1 MDRTATPDL
10 TLPTPLSGASVV
22 ATSGG
27 LYLFGGTTADGLSA
41 TVLTSQL
48 TTGAL
53 TKWQSLDALPLPE
66 PRANATAVA
75 LGNTMYVF
83 GGTGLAGP
91 TTTIYRLN
99 VVNGMPA
106 TTEEGKTIGWA
117 SAPTSQQLPSPRSG
131 AVSFNANGSIYVIGG
146 VDASGTVQT
155 STLWT
160 VPDTATGDLPAWH
173 QLDQTNLPE
182 GRTAAGIA
190 AIGSFAYVI
199 AGQGPTGPLDTIARA
214 NISPLPPYFQLG
226 ILGATIPGLSIKG
239 EIGQQL
245 GYINAMTVGMIN
257 FVLLILLGYALS
269 HRDASMR
276 LMEKL
281 SRGKIKA
288 PRDDEYLPGA

>member
-1 MDRTATPDL
+1 
-10 TLPTPLSGASVV
+10 V

-27 LYLFGGTTADGLSA
+27 LYLFGGKTADGLSA
-41 TVLTSQL
+41 NVLSSPL
-48 TTGAL
+48 KTGAL
-53 TKWQSLDALPLPE
+53 GPWQPVSALPLPE
-66 PRANATAVA
+66 ARAYATAIA

-91 TTTIYRLN
+91 TTTIYRLS
-99 VVNGMPA
+99 VVNGLPA
-106 TTEEGKTIGWA
+106 TTADGKTIGWA

-146 VDASGTVQT
+146 VDGSGAIQT

-160 VPDTATGDLPAWH
+160 VPNTGTGDLPAWY

-182 GRTAAGIA
+182 ARTDAGIA

-199 AGQGPTGPLDTIARA
+199 AGQGTSGPLDSIARA

-245 GYINAMTVGMIN
+245 GYINAMTVGMVN

-269 HRDASMR
+269 HREASMR
-276 LMEKL
+276 LLEKL

-288 PRDDEYLPGA
+288 PRDDEYVPGA